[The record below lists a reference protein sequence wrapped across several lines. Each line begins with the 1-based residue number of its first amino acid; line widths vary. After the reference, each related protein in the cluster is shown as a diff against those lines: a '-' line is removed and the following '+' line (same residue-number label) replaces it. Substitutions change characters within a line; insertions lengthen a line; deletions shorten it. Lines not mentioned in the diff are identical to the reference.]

1 PAGVAVALGIEKSAE
16 RKSSEAVREAAQRS
30 ETARYVLFRAGGG
43 ASKILPLSLVGRIES
58 VETERI
64 EEANGQYVVQHQ
76 GRLMPLVPAS
86 PAVDVFARPISP
98 ALIISIGART
108 LGLLVDEIIDI
119 FEGKLDIQL
128 DNPSA
133 DIIGTSVVKG
143 HAVELVD
150 IAYHLRAAFP
160 EPDRRSQS
168 DGADRKSLVEGKSE
182 T

>member
-1 PAGVAVALGIEKSAE
+1 PV
-16 RKSSEAVREAAQRS
+16 
-30 ETARYVLFRAGGG
+30 T
-43 ASKILPLSLVGRIES
+43 
-58 VETERI
+58 
-64 EEANGQYVVQHQ
+64 
-76 GRLMPLVPAS
+76 
-86 PAVDVFARPISP
+86 P
-98 ALIISIGART
+98 ALIISIGSRT

-119 FEGKLDIQL
+119 FEGKRDLQI

-168 DGADRKSLVEGKSE
+168 DGARVLVVSRDKYATDVLCPTLSAAGFNVSVRPDAQAAKPLLQEAG
-182 T
+182 